1 MIATGLQ
8 AEGPGNIQLNQLD
21 ANNLTP
27 LMYAVLAD
35 SRQALEIL
43 VNSGCRKEQVKM
55 AEWLTVFNTD
65 CMTAADFRQTQ
76 KVVQPHIMQHSLDDT
91 KL

>member
-1 MIATGLQ
+1 MMILQ
-8 AEGPGNIQLNQLD
+8 AQGPNIQLNQLD

-43 VNSGCRKEQVKM
+43 VNSGCRKEQVR
-55 AEWLTVFNTD
+55 EDDWL
-65 CMTAADFRQTQ
+65 M
-76 KVVQPHIMQHSLDDT
+76 
-91 KL
+91 